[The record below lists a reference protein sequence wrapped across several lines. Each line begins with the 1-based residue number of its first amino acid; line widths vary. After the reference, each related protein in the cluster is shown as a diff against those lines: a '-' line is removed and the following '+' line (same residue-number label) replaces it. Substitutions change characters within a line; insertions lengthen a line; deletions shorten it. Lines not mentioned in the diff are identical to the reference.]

1 VRLRATAAF
10 AAGLLALA
18 ACGSSS
24 ANPQTTSITVLA
36 ASSLTK
42 VFPAIGDLF
51 TKAHPGVKVDFSFGG
66 TDSLAAQIEQGAPAD
81 VFAAASAKFGDTL
94 SRRRLIEKPK
104 PFCTNRLVLV
114 VPPSNPGG
122 ITSPRDLAT
131 KDVKLVVGSE
141 TVPVG
146 VYTRAVLASL
156 DATYGSDYSTRVL
169 AHVVSNEDTAE
180 AVLAKVETGEADAA
194 FVYVTDARAA
204 GSQLT
209 AITLPATA
217 NAVASYP
224 IAVVWATGHAEAA
237 REFVAF
243 VLSVPAQAL
252 LRRAGFGPPPAS

>member
-1 VRLRATAAF
+1 VRLRATAAI
-10 AAGLLALA
+10 AAGVLALV

-24 ANPQTTSITVLA
+24 ANPQTTAITVLA

-42 VFPAIGDLF
+42 VFPTIGDLF
-51 TKAHPGVKVDFSFGG
+51 TKAHPAVKVDFSFGG

-81 VFAAASAKFGDTL
+81 VFAGASGKFADRL
-94 SRRRLIEKPK
+94 SGRRLIERPM
-104 PFCTNRLVLV
+104 PFCTNTLVLV
-114 VPPSNPGG
+114 VPPSNPAG
-122 ITSPRDLAT
+122 IASPRDLAT

-146 VYTRAVLASL
+146 AYTRTVLANL
-156 DATYGSDYSTRVL
+156 DATYGSNYSARVL

-204 GSQLT
+204 GAQLT
-209 AITLPATA
+209 AIPLPVEA

-224 IAVVWATGHAEAA
+224 IAVVSASAHAEAA
-237 REFVAF
+237 NEFVAF
-243 VLSVPAQAL
+243 VLSLPAQDT
-252 LRRAGFGPPPAS
+252 LRRAGFGPPKAS

>member
-1 VRLRATAAF
+1 VRLRATHAL
-10 AAGLLALA
+10 AAGLLALV

-24 ANPQTTSITVLA
+24 ANPQTTRLTVLA

-42 VFPAIGDLF
+42 VIPAIGDLF
-51 TKAHPGVKVDFSFGG
+51 TKVHPAVKVDFSFGG
-66 TDSLAAQIEQGAPAD
+66 TDSLATQIEQGAPAD
-81 VFAAASAKFGDTL
+81 AFAGASARFGDTL
-94 SRRRLIEKPK
+94 SRQHLIERPR
-104 PFCTNRLVLV
+104 PFCTNSLVLV
-114 VPPSNPGG
+114 VPSSNPAG
-122 ITSPRDLAT
+122 ITSPKDLAT

-146 VYTRAVLASL
+146 AYTRTVLGSL

-194 FVYVTDARAA
+194 FVYVTDARSA

-209 AITLPATA
+209 AITLPAAA

-224 IAVVWATGHAEAA
+224 IAVVSATGHAEAA

-243 VLSVPAQAL
+243 VLSGPAQAL
-252 LRRAGFGPPPAS
+252 LRQAGFGPPPAS